1 MEIVCQSIWL
11 YLMRLLYDP
20 TGALVF
26 ASGIV
31 ISIIFSAIS
40 FKSKKTLGKCALLFI
55 ALTLLVGCGI
65 HYSKKTYT
73 YVPDIYFG
81 NVSLEYAY
89 SKLDKANLVCPHN
102 QQNFDYKA
110 IEHLENG
117 NNLSDYNF
125 VVTDSVPAPGEF
137 VKQGSTVIL
146 SVTWADVL
154 SGINVTKDELKNFNP
169 MEFYGDPES
178 AAIYDYNIG
187 SLWLRTLPVGL
198 KETVNGAEEHE
209 IDVYPPMTEKSIV
222 RGCLIDYFT
231 NEVIDEAVCYLGDEI
246 FFPNIQNGTYYF
258 TCSCDGYKLAVSN
271 SLLRIHRDASED
283 VHEYGYGSY
292 WEVGLEKENSYSPQ
306 FKIRLQDKHGKA
318 LANVSVSM
326 RVIREDDLSPKEYRC
341 ANYIT
346 DENGYLS
353 NRDGWYFMSGGVLE
367 FQLCA
372 GHMIEISLDDNI
384 YVPVPQPDSSEV
396 FITME

>member
-1 MEIVCQSIWL
+1 MEIVCQYIWL
-11 YLMRLLYDP
+11 HLMQLLYDR
-20 TGALVF
+20 TGVLVF
-26 ASGIV
+26 VLGIFA
-31 ISIIFSAIS
+31 SIIFSAIS

-55 ALTLLVGCGI
+55 ALTLLVGYGI

-117 NNLSDYNF
+117 DHLFDYNF
-125 VVTDSVPAPGEF
+125 VVTNSVPLPGEF
-137 VKQGSTVIL
+137 VKQGSTVVL
-146 SVTWADVL
+146 SVTWTDIL
-154 SGINVTKDELKNFNP
+154 STINVTKDELENFNP

-178 AAIYDYNIG
+178 AAIYDYSIG

-198 KETVNGAEEHE
+198 KATINRAEEHE
-209 IDVYPPMTEKSIV
+209 IEVYPPMQEKSIV
-222 RGCLIDYFT
+222 KGCLIDYFT
-231 NEVIDEAVCYLGDEI
+231 NEVIDEAACYLGDEI
-246 FFPNIQNGTYYF
+246 FFPNIQDGTYYF
-258 TCSCDGYKLAVSN
+258 TCSCAGYKLAVSN
-271 SLLRIHRDASED
+271 NLLRIHRDTSGD
-283 VHEYGYGSY
+283 VYEYGYGSY

-306 FKIRLQDKHGKA
+306 FKIRLQDKRGKA
-318 LANVSVSM
+318 LANVPVSL
-326 RVIREDDLSPKEYRC
+326 RVIREDDLSPKAWQC
-341 ANYIT
+341 PNYIT

-353 NRDGWYFMSGGVLE
+353 NRDGWYLMSGGVLE

-372 GHMIEISLDDNI
+372 GHTIEISLDDHT
-384 YVPVPQPDSSEV
+384 YVPIPQPDSSEI
-396 FITME
+396 FITVE